1 QDIHATDMSKRI
13 QYQGPQDE
21 LGRLTETLNSM
32 LERLQSAF
40 DAERNFTADA
50 SHELRTPLTTIKGHI
65 GVTLTR
71 RRSPEEYEATLVQ
84 IQTETERLI
93 RLANDLLFLAR
104 LDAGPP
110 RRQPDTMKL
119 SNYLDA
125 LSEQMQITATEKS
138 ITHKANIPSDITLEG
153 MPYHLIRLFPNLVAN
168 AIKDTTPDG
177 ELG

>member
-104 LDAGPP
+104 LDAAPL
-110 RRQPDTMKL
+110 RWQPETVNL
-119 SNYLDA
+119 SDLLDA
-125 LSEQMQITATEKS
+125 ISEQMQIMTSEKGISLITA
-138 ITHKANIPSDITLEG
+138 IPSDIIIEG
-153 MPYHLIRLFPNLVAN
+153 MPA
-168 AIKDTTPDG
+168 
-177 ELG
+177 